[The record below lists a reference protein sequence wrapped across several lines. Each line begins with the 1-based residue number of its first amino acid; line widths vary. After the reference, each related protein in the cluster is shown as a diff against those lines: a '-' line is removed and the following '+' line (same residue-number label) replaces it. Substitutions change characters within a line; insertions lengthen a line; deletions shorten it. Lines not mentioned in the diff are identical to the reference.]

1 MRKFCIGIFWLSPI
15 IAIDLAWI
23 LGEDL
28 LLMPGMAILDAPGA
42 LPADLIVL
50 MCQFNVL
57 IINAH
62 PGTCLP
68 LVLVA
73 ARAAPLGDGSLL
85 TSGAPLLGRSF
96 HV

>member
-28 LLMPGMAILDAPGA
+28 LLMSGMAFLDAPGA

-57 IINAH
+57 IMPTLA
-62 PGTCLP
+62 PVCLW
-68 LVLVA
+68 
-73 ARAAPLGDGSLL
+73 
-85 TSGAPLLGRSF
+85 F
-96 HV
+96 W